1 MGNNKKKILDT
12 KTLLKMKIDLEKI
25 YSSKEKVFED
35 VQKQTKLVE
44 ILNIENI
51 AHIFE
56 IYEKITNYAFL
67 KSYITK
73 NKYSDIWKELGV
85 YKQIRYNMI
94 KTYEYIENLVDLQN
108 SNENNDYL
116 KENANEKLNILK
128 KILKSR
134 VYIDY
139 NKTFEKNKLYVT
151 TKEKEELNIYRY
163 NLIRYLEKLK
173 LENRDYDIKED
184 TENIYL
190 NTFKI
195 WAKISKKIKNDELYT
210 KEINTILKAV
220 GNNLKKLKDEYVK
233 LKNIEKDNDNIEE
246 KEINIFEILE
256 EMFRIYG
263 RERKTEILK
272 NSRQNDRRK
281 KNILC

>member
-1 MGNNKKKILDT
+1 MEESMGNNKKKILDT
-12 KTLLKMKIDLEKI
+12 KTLLKMRIDLENI
-25 YSSKEKVFED
+25 YESKEKVFKD

-44 ILNIENI
+44 NLNIENI

-85 YKQIRYNMI
+85 YNQIHYNMV
-94 KTYEYIENLVDLQN
+94 KTYEYIENLVKLR
-108 SNENNDYL
+108 NNDKNNNYF
-116 KENANEKLNILK
+116 KENGNEQLDILE

-139 NKTFEKNKLYVT
+139 NKNFGKNKLYVT

-163 NLIRYLEKLK
+163 NLIKYLKKLK
-173 LENRDYDIKED
+173 LENKDYEIKED

-195 WAKISKKIKNDELYT
+195 WVKISKKIKNDTLYT
-210 KEINTILKAV
+210 DETNTILKV
-220 GNNLKKLKDEYVK
+220 VENNLQELKDEYVK
-233 LKNIEKDNDNIEE
+233 LKNIEKII
-246 KEINIFEILE
+246 KI
-256 EMFRIYG
+256 
-263 RERKTEILK
+263 
-272 NSRQNDRRK
+272 
-281 KNILC
+281 

>member
-1 MGNNKKKILDT
+1 MKENIINNKEKILNT
-12 KTLLKMKIDLEKI
+12 KTLLKMRIDLENI
-25 YSSKEKVFED
+25 YESKEEVVED

-44 ILNIENI
+44 NLKIEDVEQV
-51 AHIFE
+51 FG

-94 KTYEYIENLVDLQN
+94 KTYEYIENLVDLRN
-108 SNENNDYL
+108 NDENNDYF
-116 KENANEKLNILK
+116 KENANEKLDILE

-134 VYIDY
+134 MYIDY
-139 NKTFEKNKLYVT
+139 NKNFGKDKLYVT
-151 TKEKEELNIYRY
+151 AKEKEELNIYRY
-163 NLIRYLEKLK
+163 NLIKYLEKLK

-195 WAKISKKIKNDELYT
+195 WAKISKKIKNDTLYT
-210 KEINTILKAV
+210 EETNTILKALRS
-220 GNNLKKLKDEYVK
+220 NLKELKDEYVK
-233 LKNIEKDNDNIEE
+233 LKDIEKNNKNIEE
-246 KEINIFEILE
+246 KEINIFEVLE

-272 NSRQNDRRK
+272 NSR
-281 KNILC
+281 

>member
-1 MGNNKKKILDT
+1 MENNKKKILDIR
-12 KTLLKMKIDLEKI
+12 TLLKMKIDLENV
-25 YSSKEKVFED
+25 YESKEKIVED

-44 ILNIENI
+44 NLNIENI

-73 NKYSDIWKELGV
+73 NKYSDIWKELWV

-94 KTYEYIENLVDLQN
+94 KTYEYIENLVDLRN
-108 SNENNDYL
+108 NNENNDYF
-116 KENANEKLNILK
+116 KENANEKLDILE
-128 KILKSR
+128 KILKSKM
-134 VYIDY
+134 YIDY
-139 NKTFEKNKLYVT
+139 NKNFGKDKLYVT

-163 NLIRYLEKLK
+163 NLIKYLEKLK

-195 WAKISKKIKNDELYT
+195 WAKISKKIKNDALYT
-210 KEINTILKAV
+210 DETNTILKAV
-220 GNNLKKLKDEYVK
+220 GNNLKELKEEYVR
-233 LKNIEKDNDNIEE
+233 LKNIEKDNKNIEE

-263 RERKTEILK
+263 EVRKTEIFE
-272 NSRQNDRRK
+272 NSR
-281 KNILC
+281 

>member
-1 MGNNKKKILDT
+1 MEESMGNNKKKILDT

-44 ILNIENI
+44 NLNIEDI

-56 IYEKITNYAFL
+56 IYEKIINYAFL

-73 NKYSDIWKELGV
+73 NKYSDIWKDLGV

-94 KTYEYIENLVDLQN
+94 KTYEYIENLVDLRN
-108 SNENNDYL
+108 SNENNYYL
-116 KENANEKLNILK
+116 KENGNKKLDILE

-139 NKTFEKNKLYVT
+139 NKNFGKDKLYVT
-151 TKEKEELNIYRY
+151 AKEKEELNIYRY
-163 NLIRYLEKLK
+163 NLVKYLEKLK

-210 KEINTILKAV
+210 EETNTILKAV
-220 GNNLKKLKDEYVK
+220 GSNLQELKDEYVK
-233 LKNIEKDNDNIEE
+233 LKNIEKNNKNIEE
-246 KEINIFEILE
+246 KEINIFEVLE
-256 EMFRIYG
+256 EMFRFYG
-263 RERKTEILK
+263 RERKAEILK
-272 NSRQNDRRK
+272 NSR
-281 KNILC
+281 

>member
-1 MGNNKKKILDT
+1 MKQNIGNNKEKILNT
-12 KTLLKMKIDLEKI
+12 KTLLKMRIDLENI
-25 YSSKEKVFED
+25 YSGKEKVFED

-94 KTYEYIENLVDLQN
+94 KTYEYIENFVDLR
-108 SNENNDYL
+108 NNDKNNNYF
-116 KENANEKLNILK
+116 KENANEKLDILE
-128 KILKSR
+128 KILNSR

-139 NKTFEKNKLYVT
+139 NKNFGKDKLYVT

-163 NLIRYLEKLK
+163 NLIKYLEKLK

-195 WAKISKKIKNDELYT
+195 WAKISKKIKNDTLYT
-210 KEINTILKAV
+210 DETNTILKAV
-220 GNNLKKLKDEYVK
+220 GSNLQELKDEYVK
-233 LKNIEKDNDNIEE
+233 LKNIEKNNKNIEE
-246 KEINIFEILE
+246 KGINIFEILE
-256 EMFRIYG
+256 EMFRFYG
-263 RERKTEILK
+263 KGRKTKIF
-272 NSRQNDRRK
+272 
-281 KNILC
+281 

>member
-1 MGNNKKKILDT
+1 MEENMGNNKEKILNT
-12 KTLLKMKIDLEKI
+12 KTLLKMRIDLENI
-25 YSSKEKVFED
+25 YSGKEKVFED

-44 ILNIENI
+44 NLNIENIAHI

-56 IYEKITNYAFL
+56 IYEKIANYVFL

-73 NKYSDIWKELGV
+73 NKYSDIWKDLGV
-85 YKQIRYNMI
+85 YNQIRYNMV

-116 KENANEKLNILK
+116 KENANEKLNILE

-139 NKTFEKNKLYVT
+139 NKTFGKNKLYVT
-151 TKEKEELNIYRY
+151 VKEKEELNIYRY
-163 NLIRYLEKLK
+163 NLIKYLEKLK

-184 TENIYL
+184 KGNIYL

-195 WAKISKKIKNDELYT
+195 WAKISKKIKNDTLYT
-210 KEINTILKAV
+210 DETNTILKAV
-220 GNNLKKLKDEYVK
+220 GSNLQELKDEYVK
-233 LKNIEKDNDNIEE
+233 LKNIEK
-246 KEINIFEILE
+246 K
-256 EMFRIYG
+256 
-263 RERKTEILK
+263 
-272 NSRQNDRRK
+272 
-281 KNILC
+281 

>member
-1 MGNNKKKILDT
+1 MKQNIGNNKEKILNT
-12 KTLLKMKIDLEKI
+12 KTLLKMRIDLENI
-25 YSSKEKVFED
+25 YSVKEKVFED

-44 ILNIENI
+44 NLNIENI

-56 IYEKITNYAFL
+56 IYEKIANYVFL

-94 KTYEYIENLVDLQN
+94 KTYEYIENFVDLR
-108 SNENNDYL
+108 NNDKNNNYF
-116 KENANEKLNILK
+116 KENANEKLDILE
-128 KILKSR
+128 KILNSR

-139 NKTFEKNKLYVT
+139 NKNFGKDKLYVT
-151 TKEKEELNIYRY
+151 AKEKEELNIYRY

-173 LENRDYDIKED
+173 LENRDYDIRED

-195 WAKISKKIKNDELYT
+195 WAKVSEKIKKDELYT
-210 KEINTILKAV
+210 KKTNTILKAV

-233 LKNIEKDNDNIEE
+233 LKDIEKNNKNIEE
-246 KEINIFEILE
+246 KEINIFEVLE
-256 EMFRIYG
+256 EMFRFYG
-263 RERKTEILK
+263 RERKAEILK
-272 NSRQNDRRK
+272 NSR
-281 KNILC
+281 

>member
-1 MGNNKKKILDT
+1 MKENIGNNKEKILDT
-12 KTLLKMKIDLEKI
+12 KRLLEMRIELEKI
-25 YSSKEKVFED
+25 YSSKEEILKD
-35 VQKQTKLVE
+35 VEKQTNLVE
-44 ILNIENI
+44 NLKIEDI
-51 AHIFE
+51 EEVFG
-56 IYEKITNYAFL
+56 IYEKITNYVFL

-73 NKYSDIWKELGV
+73 NKYSDIWKELGI
-85 YKQIRYNMI
+85 YNQIHYNMV
-94 KTYEYIENLVDLQN
+94 KTYEYIENLVDLR
-108 SNENNDYL
+108 NNDESNNYF
-116 KENANEKLNILK
+116 KENEKLDILE
-128 KILKSR
+128 KILKNR

-139 NKTFEKNKLYVT
+139 NKTFGKNKLYVT
-151 TKEKEELNIYRY
+151 AKEKEELNIYRY

-195 WAKISKKIKNDELYT
+195 WTKISEKIKNDELYSDDT
-210 KEINTILKAV
+210 NTILKAV
-220 GNNLKKLKDEYVK
+220 ESNLQKLKEEYVR
-233 LKNIEKDNDNIEE
+233 LKNVEKNNKNIEE

-272 NSRQNDRRK
+272 NSR
-281 KNILC
+281 

>member
-1 MGNNKKKILDT
+1 MEENIINNKKRILDT
-12 KTLLKMKIDLEKI
+12 KTLLKMRIDLENI
-25 YSSKEKVFED
+25 YESKEKVVED

-44 ILNIENI
+44 NLNIRDV
-51 AHIFE
+51 AQVFE
-56 IYEKITNYAFL
+56 IYEKVTNYAFL

-94 KTYEYIENLVDLQN
+94 KTYEYIENLVDLRN
-108 SNENNDYL
+108 NDENNNYFE
-116 KENANEKLNILK
+116 ENGNEELDILE

-139 NKTFEKNKLYVT
+139 NKTFGKDKLYIT
-151 TKEKEELNIYRY
+151 AKEKEELNIYRY

-173 LENRDYDIKED
+173 LENRDYDIRED

-195 WAKISKKIKNDELYT
+195 WAKISKKIKNDTLYT
-210 KEINTILKAV
+210 EETNTILKAV
-220 GNNLKKLKDEYVK
+220 RSNLKELKDEYVK
-233 LKNIEKDNDNIEE
+233 LKDIEKNNKNIEK
-246 KEINIFEILE
+246 KEINIFEVLE

-272 NSRQNDRRK
+272 NSR
-281 KNILC
+281 

>member
-1 MGNNKKKILDT
+1 MGENIINNKKRILDT
-12 KTLLKMKIDLEKI
+12 KTLLKMRIDLENI
-25 YSSKEKVFED
+25 YESKEKVVED

-44 ILNIENI
+44 NSNIEDI

-56 IYEKITNYAFL
+56 IYEKITNYVFL

-85 YKQIRYNMI
+85 YNKIYHNMA
-94 KTYEYIENLVDLQN
+94 KTYEYIENLVELRNND
-108 SNENNDYL
+108 ENNDYFE
-116 KENANEKLNILK
+116 ENENEKLDILE

-139 NKTFEKNKLYVT
+139 NKNFGKDKLYVNA
-151 TKEKEELNIYRY
+151 KEKEELNIYRY
-163 NLIRYLEKLK
+163 DLIRYLEKLK
-173 LENRDYDIKED
+173 LENRDYDIRED
-184 TENIYL
+184 KENIYL

-195 WAKISKKIKNDELYT
+195 WAKISKKIKNDTLYT
-210 KEINTILKAV
+210 EETNIILKAV
-220 GNNLKKLKDEYVK
+220 GSNLKELKDEYVS
-233 LKNIEKDNDNIEE
+233 LKTIEKDNKNIEE

-272 NSRQNDRRK
+272 NSR
-281 KNILC
+281 

>member
-1 MGNNKKKILDT
+1 MR
-12 KTLLKMKIDLEKI
+12 IDLENI
-25 YSSKEKVFED
+25 YESKEEVVED
-35 VQKQTKLVE
+35 VQKQTNLVE
-44 ILNIENI
+44 NLNIRDV
-51 AHIFE
+51 AQVFG

-73 NKYSDIWKELGV
+73 NKYSDIWKELGA
-85 YKQIRYNMI
+85 YQQIRYNMI
-94 KTYEYIENLVDLQN
+94 KTYEYIENIVNLRNND
-108 SNENNDYL
+108 ENNNYFE
-116 KENANEKLNILK
+116 ENGNEKLDLLE

-139 NKTFEKNKLYVT
+139 NKTFGKDKLYVT
-151 TKEKEELNIYRY
+151 AKEKEELNIYRY

-190 NTFKI
+190 NSFKI
-195 WAKISKKIKNDELYT
+195 WTNISKKIKNDTLYT
-210 KEINTILKAV
+210 EETNTILKAV
-220 GNNLKKLKDEYVK
+220 GSNLQELKDEYVK
-233 LKNIEKDNDNIEE
+233 LKNAEKDNDSIEE
-246 KEINIFEILE
+246 KEINIFEVLE

-272 NSRQNDRRK
+272 NSR
-281 KNILC
+281 

>member
-1 MGNNKKKILDT
+1 MEESMGNNKKKILDT
-12 KTLLKMKIDLEKI
+12 KTLLKMRIDLENI
-25 YSSKEKVFED
+25 YESKEKVFED

-44 ILNIENI
+44 NLNIENI

-56 IYEKITNYAFL
+56 IYEKIANYVFL

-85 YKQIRYNMI
+85 YKQIRYNMV

-116 KENANEKLNILK
+116 KENANEKLNILE

-139 NKTFEKNKLYVT
+139 NKTFGKNKLYVT
-151 TKEKEELNIYRY
+151 AKEKEELNIYRY
-163 NLIRYLEKLK
+163 NLIKYLEKLK

-184 TENIYL
+184 RENIYL

-195 WAKISKKIKNDELYT
+195 WEKISKKIKNDELHT
-210 KEINTILKAV
+210 KETNTILKAV

-233 LKNIEKDNDNIEE
+233 LKNVEKNNKNMEE
-246 KEINIFEILE
+246 KEINIFEVLE

-263 RERKTEILK
+263 RERKAEILK
-272 NSRQNDRRK
+272 NSR
-281 KNILC
+281 

>member
-1 MGNNKKKILDT
+1 MKENIANNKEKILDT
-12 KTLLKMKIDLEKI
+12 KTLLKMRIDLENI
-25 YSSKEKVFED
+25 YESKEKVVED

-44 ILNIENI
+44 NLNIENI
-51 AHIFE
+51 AHIFK

-94 KTYEYIENLVDLQN
+94 KTYEYIGNLVDLRN
-108 SNENNDYL
+108 NDENNNYF
-116 KENANEKLNILK
+116 KENKKLGVLE
-128 KILKSR
+128 KILNSR

-139 NKTFEKNKLYVT
+139 NKNFGKDMLYVT
-151 TKEKEELNIYRY
+151 AKEKEELNIFKYD
-163 NLIRYLEKLK
+163 LIKYLEKLK

-195 WAKISKKIKNDELYT
+195 WAKISKKIKNDELYAEET
-210 KEINTILKAV
+210 NTILKAI
-220 GNNLKKLKDEYVK
+220 GNNLQELKDEYVR
-233 LKNIEKDNDNIEE
+233 LKNIEKNNKNIEE

-272 NSRQNDRRK
+272 NSR
-281 KNILC
+281 

>member
-1 MGNNKKKILDT
+1 MKESMGNNKEKILDI

-25 YSSKEKVFED
+25 YTSKEEVFED
-35 VQKQTKLVE
+35 VEKQTKLVE
-44 ILNIENI
+44 NLNIENI
-51 AHIFE
+51 AHIFK

-94 KTYEYIENLVDLQN
+94 KTYEYIENFVDLR
-108 SNENNDYL
+108 NNDKNNNYF
-116 KENANEKLNILK
+116 KENANEKLDILE
-128 KILKSR
+128 KILNSR

-139 NKTFEKNKLYVT
+139 NKNFGKDKLYVT
-151 TKEKEELNIYRY
+151 AKEKEELNIYRY
-163 NLIRYLEKLK
+163 NLIKYLEKLK

-184 TENIYL
+184 KENIYL

-195 WAKISKKIKNDELYT
+195 WAKISKKIKNDEVYT
-210 KEINTILKAV
+210 EETNTILKAV
-220 GNNLKKLKDEYVK
+220 GSNLQELKDEYVK
-233 LKNIEKDNDNIEE
+233 LKNIEKNNKNIEE

-263 RERKTEILK
+263 KGRKTK
-272 NSRQNDRRK
+272 MF
-281 KNILC
+281 

>member
-1 MGNNKKKILDT
+1 MKETIGNNKQKILNT
-12 KTLLKMKIDLEKI
+12 KTLLEMRIDLENI
-25 YSSKEKVFED
+25 YESKEEVVED
-35 VQKQTKLVE
+35 VQKQTNLVE
-44 ILNIENI
+44 NLNIRDV
-51 AHIFE
+51 AQVFE

-73 NKYSDIWKELGV
+73 NKYCDIWKELGV
-85 YKQIRYNMI
+85 YKQIRYNMV
-94 KTYEYIENLVDLQN
+94 KTYEYIENIVD
-108 SNENNDYL
+108 L
-116 KENANEKLNILK
+116 KENANEKLDILE

-139 NKTFEKNKLYVT
+139 NKTFGKHKLHVT
-151 TKEKEELNIYRY
+151 AKEKEELNIYRY
-163 NLIRYLEKLK
+163 NLIKYLEKLK

-195 WAKISKKIKNDELYT
+195 WAKISKKIKNDILYT
-210 KEINTILKAV
+210 QETNTILKAV

-233 LKNIEKDNDNIEE
+233 LKKIEKNNDNIEE
-246 KEINIFEILE
+246 KEINIFEVLE
-256 EMFRIYG
+256 EMFRFYG

-272 NSRQNDRRK
+272 NSR
-281 KNILC
+281 

>member
-1 MGNNKKKILDT
+1 MKETIGNNKQKILNT
-12 KTLLKMKIDLEKI
+12 KTLLKMRIDLENI
-25 YSSKEKVFED
+25 YESKEKVVED

-44 ILNIENI
+44 NLNIENI
-51 AHIFE
+51 AHIFK

-94 KTYEYIENLVDLQN
+94 KTYEYIGNLVDLRN
-108 SNENNDYL
+108 NDENNNYF
-116 KENANEKLNILK
+116 KENKKLGVLE
-128 KILKSR
+128 KILNSR

-139 NKTFEKNKLYVT
+139 NKNFGKDMLYVT
-151 TKEKEELNIYRY
+151 AKEKEELNIFKYD
-163 NLIRYLEKLK
+163 LIKYLEKLK

-195 WAKISKKIKNDELYT
+195 WGKISKKIKNDELYAEET
-210 KEINTILKAV
+210 NTILKAI
-220 GNNLKKLKDEYVK
+220 GNNLQELKDEYVR
-233 LKNIEKDNDNIEE
+233 LKNIEKNNKNIEE

-263 RERKTEILK
+263 EGRKTEILK
-272 NSRQNDRRK
+272 NSR
-281 KNILC
+281 

>member
-1 MGNNKKKILDT
+1 MKENIGNNKQQTLNT
-12 KTLLKMKIDLEKI
+12 KTLLKMRIDLENI
-25 YSSKEKVFED
+25 YESKDEIFKD
-35 VQKQTKLVE
+35 VEKQTKSVE
-44 ILNIENI
+44 NLNIGDV
-51 AHIFE
+51 AQVFE
-56 IYEKITNYAFL
+56 IYEKITNYVFL

-94 KTYEYIENLVDLQN
+94 KTYEYIENFVDLRN
-108 SNENNDYL
+108 NDENNNYF
-116 KENANEKLNILK
+116 KKNVNKKLDILE

-139 NKTFEKNKLYVT
+139 NKNFGKDKLYVT

-195 WAKISKKIKNDELYT
+195 WAKVSEKIKNDTLYNEET
-210 KEINTILKAV
+210 NTILKAV

-233 LKNIEKDNDNIEE
+233 LKDIEKNNKNIEE
-246 KEINIFEILE
+246 KEINIFEVLE
-256 EMFRIYG
+256 EMFRFYG
-263 RERKTEILK
+263 RERKAEILK
-272 NSRQNDRRK
+272 NSR
-281 KNILC
+281 

>member
-1 MGNNKKKILDT
+1 MEESMGNNKKKILDT
-12 KTLLKMKIDLEKI
+12 KTLLKMKIDLENI

-44 ILNIENI
+44 NLNIEDI

-56 IYEKITNYAFL
+56 IYEKIINYAFL

-73 NKYSDIWKELGV
+73 NKYSDIWKDLGV

-94 KTYEYIENLVDLQN
+94 KTYEYIENLVDLRN
-108 SNENNDYL
+108 SNENNYYL
-116 KENANEKLNILK
+116 KENGNKKLDILE

-139 NKTFEKNKLYVT
+139 NKNFGKDKLYVT
-151 TKEKEELNIYRY
+151 AKEKEELNIYRY
-163 NLIRYLEKLK
+163 NLVKYLEKLK

-210 KEINTILKAV
+210 KETNTILKAV

-233 LKNIEKDNDNIEE
+233 LKNIEKNNKNIEE
-246 KEINIFEILE
+246 KEINIFEVLE

-263 RERKTEILK
+263 RERKAEILK
-272 NSRQNDRRK
+272 NSR
-281 KNILC
+281 

>member
-1 MGNNKKKILDT
+1 MEENIVNNKGKILNT
-12 KTLLKMKIDLEKI
+12 KTFLKMKIDLEKI

-44 ILNIENI
+44 NLNIENI

-56 IYEKITNYAFL
+56 IYEKITNYVFL

-73 NKYSDIWKELGV
+73 NKYSDIWKDLGV
-85 YKQIRYNMI
+85 YNQIRYNMI

-116 KENANEKLNILK
+116 KENANEKLNILE

-139 NKTFEKNKLYVT
+139 NKTFGKYKSYVT
-151 TKEKEELNIYRY
+151 AKEKEELNIYRY
-163 NLIRYLEKLK
+163 NLIKYLEKLK

-195 WAKISKKIKNDELYT
+195 WEKISKKIKNDELYT
-210 KEINTILKAV
+210 KETNTILKAV

-256 EMFRIYG
+256 EMFRFYG
-263 RERKTEILK
+263 RERKAEILK
-272 NSRQNDRRK
+272 NSR
-281 KNILC
+281 

>member
-1 MGNNKKKILDT
+1 MEESVENNKKKILNT
-12 KTLLKMKIDLEKI
+12 KTLLKMRIDLENI
-25 YSSKEKVFED
+25 YESKEKVIED

-44 ILNIENI
+44 NLKIEDV
-51 AHIFE
+51 AKVFG

-94 KTYEYIENLVDLQN
+94 KTYEYIENLVELRNND
-108 SNENNDYL
+108 ENNNYF
-116 KENANEKLNILK
+116 KENEDEKLDILE

-139 NKTFEKNKLYVT
+139 NKNFGKDKLYVT
-151 TKEKEELNIYRY
+151 AKEKEELNIYRY
-163 NLIRYLEKLK
+163 NLIKYLEKLK

-184 TENIYL
+184 AENIYL

-195 WAKISKKIKNDELYT
+195 WAKISGKIKNDKLYT
-210 KEINTILKAV
+210 EETDTILKAV
-220 GNNLKKLKDEYVK
+220 GSNLQELKDEYVK
-233 LKNIEKDNDNIEE
+233 LKNIEKNNKNIEE

-256 EMFRIYG
+256 EMFRFYG
-263 RERKTEILK
+263 KGRKTKIF
-272 NSRQNDRRK
+272 
-281 KNILC
+281 

>member
-1 MGNNKKKILDT
+1 MEESMGNNKKKILDT

-94 KTYEYIENLVDLQN
+94 KTYEYIENLVDLR
-108 SNENNDYL
+108 NNDKNNNYF
-116 KENANEKLNILK
+116 KENGNEKLNILK

-134 VYIDY
+134 MYIDY
-139 NKTFEKNKLYVT
+139 NKNFGKDKLYVT
-151 TKEKEELNIYRY
+151 AKEKEELNIYRY

-210 KEINTILKAV
+210 DETNTILKAV
-220 GNNLKKLKDEYVK
+220 GSNLQELKDEYVK
-233 LKNIEKDNDNIEE
+233 LKNIEKNNKNIEE

-256 EMFRIYG
+256 EMFRFYG
-263 RERKTEILK
+263 KGRKTKIFR
-272 NSRQNDRRK
+272 NNR
-281 KNILC
+281 